1 LRLQVICVECWTK
14 MSGQATRFVS
24 NLDSIWLYI
33 FAYVYIPSY
42 HHKMLRLYPH
52 SFPPQAPVQMGTP
65 TTNPGGPHP
74 GSGRQRN
81 SIRIGMV
88 FVHFC
93 SVTIIYVSHGWI
105 YMFIYIYIY
114 THLMICYIYIYMYIC
129 TYIVLHIYTHSY
141 PCAYKLCKPE
151 IGLSFRLH
159 VCKWSGPNCRSSASV
174 EVNKCLP
181 PWLNV
186 MMLIIC

>member
-1 LRLQVICVECWTK
+1 MWNVEPKCPPDILA
-14 MSGQATRFVS
+14 QATPVCFQS
-24 NLDSIWLYI
+24 GFNLIIYISICN
-33 FAYVYIPSY
+33 VYIPSY
-42 HHKMLRLYPH
+42 HHKMLSLYPH

-88 FVHFC
+88 FCAFLF
-93 SVTIIYVSHGWI
+93 SHYNLRIPWLDI
-105 YMFIYIYIY
+105 HVYIHIYIY
-114 THLMICYIYIYMYIC
+114 TLNYMLYIYMYIC

-159 VCKWSGPNCRSSASV
+159 VCK
-174 EVNKCLP
+174 
-181 PWLNV
+181 
-186 MMLIIC
+186 

>member
-1 LRLQVICVECWTK
+1 MCGMLNQNVRSSNPVCFQ
-14 MSGQATRFVS
+14 SGF
-24 NLDSIWLYI
+24 NLIIYI

-114 THLMICYIYIYMYIC
+114 THLMICYIYMYMYV
-129 TYIVLHIYTHSY
+129 YSSAHIYTFI
-141 PCAYKLCKPE
+141 PMCLQAVQAWDWFVIPTTRVQMKWAKLQEQCQRWGKQV
-151 IGLSFRLH
+151 F
-159 VCKWSGPNCRSSASV
+159 ASV
-174 EVNKCLP
+174 IECDDVN
-181 PWLNV
+181 N
-186 MMLIIC
+186 MLISS